1 MYWHFRSELS
11 KLGQEI
17 EQLWAPEL
25 RGARDE
31 AKFFAAKGK
40 VLDILNV
47 LYGEKSREFRVV
59 KLTSSPATVLKVV
72 NHVMRRSDMDS
83 PSSKVVNL

>member
-1 MYWHFRSELS
+1 MYWYFRSELA

-25 RGARDE
+25 RGASDE
-31 AKFFAAKGK
+31 ATFIATKGK
-40 VLDILNV
+40 VLDILNEM
-47 LYGEKSREFRVV
+47 YGEKSREFRVV
-59 KLTSSPATVLKVV
+59 RLTNSPATVVKVV
-72 NHVMRRSDMDS
+72 NHVMRRSDLNL

>member
-1 MYWHFRSELS
+1 MYWYFRSELA

-17 EQLWAPEL
+17 EQLLAPEL
-25 RGARDE
+25 RGASDE
-31 AKFFAAKGK
+31 TTFFAAKGK

-59 KLTSSPATVLKVV
+59 KLTSSPATVVKVV
-72 NHVMRRSDMDS
+72 NHIIRRSDMNL

>member
-1 MYWHFRSELS
+1 MYMYFRSELS

-17 EQLWAPEL
+17 EQRWAPEL
-25 RGARDE
+25 SGASDE
-31 AKFFAAKGK
+31 TTFFAAKGK

-59 KLTSSPATVLKVV
+59 NLTSSPATVVKVV
-72 NHVMRRSDMDS
+72 NHIIRRSDMSS
-83 PSSKVVNL
+83 PSSEVVNL